1 MICYK
6 KRIKKQYIIMVKK
19 IILFLIGIM
28 IVSCNSTK
36 PIVRTTSKSKPK
48 STTTTTKNKPVVQNT
63 TTKTTPENKTT
74 TSSTNG
80 KEVQLEATSNVR
92 TYEEEIKLYVA
103 DFSEIAKNNMKTH
116 GIPASI
122 ILAQGIL
129 ESGAG
134 KGKLAISA
142 NNHFGIKCHTGWT
155 GDSVRHDDDAE
166 QECFRKYNQ
175 AAESYKDHSLFLT
188 SRSRYASL
196 FNLDKGD
203 YESWAKGL
211 KAAGYATD
219 VKYPDKLI
227 GLIERFELYKYD
239 NEVLNRNYIPV
250 KKDPLVEISEGYY
263 TIQQGDTLY
272 SLSKKFSLSVDDLKK
287 MNNLSDNAISI
298 GQKIKIK

>member
-1 MICYK
+1 M
-6 KRIKKQYIIMVKK
+6 IKKISLVF
-19 IILFLIGIM
+19 LVFLIL
-28 IVSCNSTK
+28 SCTSSRSV
-36 PIVRTTSKSKPK
+36 VRTTSK
-48 STTTTTKNKPVVQNT
+48 
-63 TTKTTPENKTT
+63 TKTTSAKKKVVSTT
-74 TSSTNG
+74 DTKQSKAPIESNQKNNNG
-80 KEVQLEATSNVR
+80 DEIQLEATSNVK

-103 DFSEIAKNNMKTH
+103 SFHEIAKNNMKMH

-134 KGKLAISA
+134 KGKLAQSA

-155 GDSVRHDDDAE
+155 GDSVKHDDDAE
-166 QECFRKYNQ
+166 QECFRKYTQ
-175 AAESYKDHSLFLT
+175 PSESYKDHSLFLT
-188 SRSRYASL
+188 SRSRYATL
-196 FNLDKGD
+196 FKLDKGD
-203 YESWAKGL
+203 YQSWARGL

-239 NEVLNRNYIPV
+239 NEVLNRNYVPV
-250 KKDPLVEISEGYY
+250 KKDPELEISEGYY

-272 SLSKKFSLSVDDLKK
+272 SLSKKFNQTVEDLKK
-287 MNNLSDNAISI
+287 MNNLIDNTISI

>member
-1 MICYK
+1 M
-6 KRIKKQYIIMVKK
+6 IKKISQVF
-19 IILFLIGIM
+19 LVFLIL
-28 IVSCNSTK
+28 SCTSSRSV
-36 PIVRTTSKSKPK
+36 VRTTSK
-48 STTTTTKNKPVVQNT
+48 
-63 TTKTTPENKTT
+63 TKTTSAKKKVVSTT
-74 TSSTNG
+74 DTKQSKAQIDSNQKSKNG
-80 KEVQLEATSNVR
+80 DEIELQATSNVK

-103 DFSEIAKNNMKTH
+103 SFHEIAKNSMKTH

-134 KGKLAISA
+134 KGKLAQSA

-155 GDSVRHDDDAE
+155 GDSVKHDDDAE
-166 QECFRKYNQ
+166 QECFRKYTQ
-175 AAESYKDHSLFLT
+175 PSESYKDHSLFLT
-188 SRSRYASL
+188 SRSRYATL
-196 FNLDKGD
+196 FKLDKGD
-203 YESWAKGL
+203 YQSWARGL
-211 KAAGYATD
+211 KTAGYATD

-250 KKDPLVEISEGYY
+250 KKDPELEISEGYY

-272 SLSKKFSLSVDDLKK
+272 SLSKKFNQTVEDLKK
-287 MNNLSDNAISI
+287 MNNLVDNTISV

>member
-1 MICYK
+1 MIN
-6 KRIKKQYIIMVKK
+6 K
-19 IILFLIGIM
+19 IGLFLM
-28 IVSCNSTK
+28 MLLVLSCSSSK
-36 PIVRTTSKSKPK
+36 SIIRTTSNTKTS
-48 STTTTTKNKPVVQNT
+48 TTKNKKSVSKSESVT
-63 TTKTTPENKTT
+63 SKTQT
-74 TSSTNG
+74 TSDKSTNG
-80 KEVQLEATSNVR
+80 AEIQLEATSNVR

-103 DFSEIAKNNMKTH
+103 NFNEIAKNNMKTH

-134 KGKLAISA
+134 KGKLAQSA

-155 GDSVRHDDDAE
+155 GDSVKHDDDAE

-175 AAESYKDHSLFLT
+175 PSESYKDHSLFLT
-188 SRSRYASL
+188 SRTRYATL
-196 FNLDKGD
+196 FKLEKGD
-203 YESWAKGL
+203 YQSWARGL

-239 NEVLNRNYIPV
+239 NEVLDRNYVPV
-250 KKDPLVEISEGYY
+250 KKDPVLEISEGYY

-272 SLSKKFSLSVDDLKK
+272 SLSKKFNLTVEDLKK
-287 MNNLSDNAISI
+287 MNNLVDNTISI